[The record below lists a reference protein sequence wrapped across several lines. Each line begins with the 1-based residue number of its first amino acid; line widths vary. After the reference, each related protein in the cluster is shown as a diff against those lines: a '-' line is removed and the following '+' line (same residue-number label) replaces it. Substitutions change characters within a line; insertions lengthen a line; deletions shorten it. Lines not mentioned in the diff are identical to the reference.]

1 MCKSIDDG
9 SPVNESPTDQSIMDP
24 LSIDGF
30 SALWIPVSV
39 NPLQIDLGIP
49 SAIYTLI
56 EGSPPLYTDQ
66 SRDPLRYIQ
75 INLGIPSAIHKLIE
89 GSPPLYTDQLRDPLR
104 YIQINLGIPSV
115 KYRSM

>member
-1 MCKSIDDG
+1 MSTDPLRYVHFKIRVCQLIPYAMCKSIDDG

-75 INLGIPSAIHKLIE
+75 INLGIPSAIYRLI
-89 GSPPLYTDQLRDPLR
+89 
-104 YIQINLGIPSV
+104 
-115 KYRSM
+115 